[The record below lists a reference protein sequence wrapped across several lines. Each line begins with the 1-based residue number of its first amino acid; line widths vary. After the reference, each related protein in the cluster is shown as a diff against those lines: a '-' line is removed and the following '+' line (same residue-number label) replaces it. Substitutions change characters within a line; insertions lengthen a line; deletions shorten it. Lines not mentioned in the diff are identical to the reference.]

1 MESDQTSAALA
12 ALLPELGAQMAGAAR
27 HVLAH
32 PEDVAVFSMRELARR
47 AGVPPVTMVRLAQRL
62 GLPGYGELRRRYM
75 DGVRAGRLL
84 GPAANRNADAA
95 RDIAAAAARNNGA
108 LGFAGEFFAAEQ
120 EILRSSFAQLD
131 ETALD
136 EAADLLAGAR
146 RVHVVGRRTTFP
158 AAFALAYALRKARPD
173 VSLIDDMGG
182 APEAFLEDVTAGDA
196 LVAITFAP
204 YSRLTL
210 SLASA
215 AAKAGARIA
224 GITDAPSAP
233 LGKLAGRLL
242 FIAPT
247 VSRAFPESA
256 VGALTMANLLV
267 ALTVAKLGAPAQRR
281 IRANERRIVAGGEY
295 LEARTV
301 R

>member
-1 MESDQTSAALA
+1 MESDQTSAALT
-12 ALLPELGAQMAGAAR
+12 ALLPELGSQMAGAAR

-62 GLPGYGELRRRYM
+62 GLPGYAELRRRYV
-75 DGVRAGRLL
+75 DGVRAGRLF

-95 RDIAAAAARNNGA
+95 RDIAATAARTTGA

-120 EILRSSFAQLD
+120 EILRRSLAK
-131 ETALD
+131 LD
-136 EAADLLAGAR
+136 EAALEEAASLLAQAR
-146 RVHVVGRRTTFP
+146 RVQVVGRRTTYP

-173 VSLIDDMGG
+173 VFLADDAAG
-182 APEAFLEDVTAGDA
+182 APESFLEDVTAGDV
-196 LVAITFAP
+196 LVAVTFAP
-204 YSRLTL
+204 YSRTTQN
-210 SLASA
+210 LASA
-215 AAKAGARIA
+215 AAKAGARII

-242 FIAPT
+242 FVTPT
-247 VSRAFPESA
+247 ASRAFPESA
-256 VGALTMANLLV
+256 VGALAMGNLLV

-281 IRANERRIVAGGEY
+281 IRANERRIVAAGEY
-295 LEARTV
+295 LEARTA